1 MLNGI
6 DLEKVYLNILQDKK
20 TLNKTINLAIP
31 IAHSEFGILKIDK
44 SELAPQKLKMFFKE
58 VIKTHC

>member
-31 IAHSEFGILKIDK
+31 LAQSEFGILKIDK
-44 SELAPQKLKMFFKE
+44 NELAPKKLKLFFKE
-58 VIKTHC
+58 AIKTHC